1 MENNEI
7 INVQMTKEVFETL
20 GSSGNGG
27 EPENVK
33 LSGERK
39 STAFTPQGL
48 VSLNLAVTEN
58 EQSMITSN
66 EYIEVNMPNFTFDI
80 QPNVPVTADVIF
92 KLKKVNNNNALV
104 FNGIVVI
111 SSGENQTQTPVMAY
125 MVIPRTLS
133 VIFLAA

>member
-20 GSSGNGG
+20 GSGNGG
-27 EPENVK
+27 EPEYVK
-33 LSGERK
+33 LNGERE
-39 STAFTPQGL
+39 SAAFTPQGL
-48 VSLNLAVTEN
+48 VSLNLEVTEN

-80 QPNVPVTADVIF
+80 QPNVPATVNVIF
-92 KLKKVNNNNALV
+92 KLKKINNNNALV
-104 FNGIVVI
+104 FTGIAI
-111 SSGENQTQTPVMAY
+111 FSLGENQTQAPVMSY
-125 MVIPRTLS
+125 MILPRMLS